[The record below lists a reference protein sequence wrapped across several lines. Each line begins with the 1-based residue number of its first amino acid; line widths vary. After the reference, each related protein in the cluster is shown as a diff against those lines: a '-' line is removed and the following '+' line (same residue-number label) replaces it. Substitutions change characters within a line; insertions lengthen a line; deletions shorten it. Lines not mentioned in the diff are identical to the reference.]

1 MSASS
6 TGVPNVLIVEDE
18 MVLRM
23 RAVDIVEDAG
33 FRSVEAVNADEAM
46 SILES
51 RSDISLLFT
60 DIQMPGSMDGLKLAH
75 AVHSRWP
82 DIKIIL
88 VSGQVKPSDAER
100 PADSRFFG
108 KPLGDAANDHRI
120 AGDGG
125 RRRAENRS
133 KAARSAQADEHR
145 HAAAAPIDPPLS
157 AHEAAL
163 SAENDSLRLLLE
175 QAGIDAKALLA
186 QAGIDAKERE
196 AADKLQKLIL
206 GELHHRIKNTL
217 ATVSAIASQSFRAA
231 PSIEHG
237 QKAMEGRLAALGRA
251 HDLLMQIS
259 WSNASLTHTLSG
271 ATEPYESQGT
281 RRFHFNGP
289 DIRITSG
296 AVIALAMTFNELCTN
311 TTKFGAL
318 SVPTGRVEIAWTI
331 DDDKQRMRLTW
342 TEKGGPPVQP
352 PERRSFG
359 TRMME
364 SLGQQLNGQVQ
375 LRYDPTGFVYALD
388 VPLGSLIAAAD
399 DRDHRHALGRR
410 SVFRLTAFDGSSAVN
425 AAACCNSRRNSSRR
439 SWIEAMTSP
448 VACPSPINAASDNC
462 RLASMVS
469 GTASVTPI
477 R

>member
-1 MSASS
+1 MPTPSIEL
-6 TGVPNVLIVEDE
+6 PNVLIVEDE
-18 MVLRM
+18 MMLRM

-75 AVHSRWP
+75 TVHNRWP

-88 VSGQVKPSDAER
+88 VSGQVKPSEAER
-100 PADSRFFG
+100 PADSRFFD
-108 KPLGDAANDHRI
+108 KPLGIQQMI
-120 AGDGG
+120 AELQVMVGDG
-125 RRRAENRS
+125 ALKILPS
-133 KAARSAQADEHR
+133 PVAPPAATPIHTAAPDEPPHLSAQ
-145 HAAAAPIDPPLS
+145 
-157 AHEAAL
+157 EAVL
-163 SAENDSLRLLLE
+163 SAENDSLRVLLE
-175 QAGIDAKALLA
+175 QAGIDAKVLLA

-231 PSIEHG
+231 PTIEHG
-237 QKAMEGRLAALGRA
+237 QQAMEGRLAALGRA

-259 WSNASLTHTLSG
+259 WSNASLTHTFSG
-271 ATEPYESQGT
+271 ATEPFESQGA

-318 SVPTGRVEIAWTI
+318 SIPTGRVEIAWTI
-331 DDDKQRMRLTW
+331 DNDKQRLRLTW
-342 TEKGGPPVQP
+342 TEKGGPPVEP

-375 LRYDPTGFVYALD
+375 LSYAPSGFVYALD
-388 VPLGSLIAAAD
+388 VPLGSLIAAQ
-399 DRDHRHALGRR
+399 
-410 SVFRLTAFDGSSAVN
+410 
-425 AAACCNSRRNSSRR
+425 
-439 SWIEAMTSP
+439 
-448 VACPSPINAASDNC
+448 
-462 RLASMVS
+462 
-469 GTASVTPI
+469 
-477 R
+477 

>member
-6 TGVPNVLIVEDE
+6 SDVPNVLIVEDE
-18 MVLRM
+18 MMLRM

-33 FRSVEAVNADEAM
+33 FHSVEAVNADEAM

-60 DIQMPGSMDGLKLAH
+60 DIQMPGTMDGLKLAH
-75 AVHSRWP
+75 TVHNRWP

-88 VSGQVKPSDAER
+88 VSGQVRPSAAER
-100 PADSRFFG
+100 PVDSRFFG
-108 KPLGDAANDHRI
+108 KPLGMQQMITELQTMVGAGALKIIPSAVIPAADAARP
-120 AGDGG
+120 
-125 RRRAENRS
+125 
-133 KAARSAQADEHR
+133 AAVA
-145 HAAAAPIDPPLS
+145 IVPPHLS
-157 AHEAAL
+157 AHEAVL
-163 SAENDSLRLLLE
+163 SAENDSLRVLLE
-175 QAGIDAKALLA
+175 QAGIDAKVLLA

-237 QKAMEGRLAALGRA
+237 QQAMEGRLAALGRA

-259 WSNASLTHTLSG
+259 WSNASLTHTFSG
-271 ATEPYESQGT
+271 ATEPFESQGA

-289 DIRITSG
+289 DLRITSG

-318 SVPTGRVEIAWTI
+318 SIPTGRVEIAWTI
-331 DDDKQRMRLTW
+331 DNDKQRLRLTW
-342 TEKGGPPVQP
+342 TEKAGPPVQP

-375 LRYDPTGFVYALD
+375 LSYAPTGFVYALD
-388 VPLGSLIAAAD
+388 VPLGALIAAA
-399 DRDHRHALGRR
+399 
-410 SVFRLTAFDGSSAVN
+410 
-425 AAACCNSRRNSSRR
+425 
-439 SWIEAMTSP
+439 
-448 VACPSPINAASDNC
+448 
-462 RLASMVS
+462 
-469 GTASVTPI
+469 
-477 R
+477 

>member
-1 MSASS
+1 MSAGS
-6 TGVPNVLIVEDE
+6 TEVPNVLIVEDE
-18 MVLRM
+18 MMLRM

-75 AVHSRWP
+75 TVHNRWP

-88 VSGQVKPSDAER
+88 VSGQMKSIRGGTAGR
-100 PADSRFFG
+100 Q
-108 KPLGDAANDHRI
+108 PLLWQTAGHAANDYRI
-120 AGDGG
+120 ADHGG
-125 RRRAENRS
+125 HGALKIVPSPITRPVE
-133 KAARSAQADEHR
+133 ETV
-145 HAAAAPIDPPLS
+145 HAAAPVPKAAPIEPPLS
-157 AHEAAL
+157 AHEAVL
-163 SAENDSLRLLLE
+163 SAENDSLRVLLE
-175 QAGIDAKALLA
+175 QAGIDAKVLLA

-231 PSIEHG
+231 TSIEHG

-259 WSNASLTHTLSG
+259 WSNASLIHTFSG
-271 ATEPYESQGT
+271 ATEPFESQGA

-318 SVPTGRVEIAWTI
+318 SIPTGRVEIAWTI
-331 DDDKQRMRLTW
+331 DDEKQRLRLTW
-342 TEKGGPPVQP
+342 TERGGPSVSP

-364 SLGQQLNGQVQ
+364 SLGQQLNGQVR
-375 LRYDPTGFVYALD
+375 LSYDPIRLCLRAGRAVGLADRCGVTITV
-388 VPLGSLIAAAD
+388 IAAVRAGVPA
-399 DRDHRHALGRR
+399 R
-410 SVFRLTAFDGSSAVN
+410 
-425 AAACCNSRRNSSRR
+425 
-439 SWIEAMTSP
+439 
-448 VACPSPINAASDNC
+448 
-462 RLASMVS
+462 
-469 GTASVTPI
+469 
-477 R
+477 